1 MPWSTSNEDLVE
13 LFQTTGTV
21 QEAEILWENGR
32 SKGAGIVQFATIE
45 EAETAI
51 AKFQNYQYGGRPIG
65 LGFNARWKDF
75 TGAGVAGSHHADSGM
90 DRNGDSHEVAMTDAL
105 PQDDA
110 AVDGMREDPAT
121 EGM

>member
-1 MPWSTSNEDLVE
+1 M
-13 LFQTTGTV
+13 
-21 QEAEILWENGR
+21 QEAEILYENGR

-51 AKFQNYQYGGRPIG
+51 LKFQNYQYGGRPIG

-75 TGAGVAGSHHADSGM
+75 TGAGITSAPGGRSDGDDA
-90 DRNGDSHEVAMTDAL
+90 RNNGDSHEVTMSEAL
-105 PQDDA
+105 PQEDP
-110 AVDGMREDPAT
+110 AVDGMREEPAT